1 MIKRKGAESTMYKIY
16 AVCASGIGT
25 SLFAR
30 KLITESIKE
39 LGYDMEG
46 VSISCIGLTEANGT
60 ETDVFIT
67 GSTIAANISER
78 PGVEKVVVVN
88 VINDKRGMKG
98 ALAPVLERAAAAGRV
113 RKL

>member
-1 MIKRKGAESTMYKIY
+1 MMYRIY

-39 LGYDMEG
+39 LGYNMDG
-46 VSISCIGLTEANGT
+46 ISISCIGLTEANGT

-67 GSTIAANISER
+67 GSTIAANIADR

-88 VINDKRGMKG
+88 MINDREGMKK
-98 ALAPVLERAAAAGRV
+98 ALAPVLERAAEAGKV